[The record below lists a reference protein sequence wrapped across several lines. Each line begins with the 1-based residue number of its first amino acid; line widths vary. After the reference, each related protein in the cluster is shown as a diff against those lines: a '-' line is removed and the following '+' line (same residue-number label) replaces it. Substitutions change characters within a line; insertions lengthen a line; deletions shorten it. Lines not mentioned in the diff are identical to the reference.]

1 MVLTQLFLRMD
12 KLALE
17 KHLQCLGLIGMIV
30 TVWVEGIKILWV
42 NCFLQ
47 AMVLSLKERVHV

>member
-30 TVWVEGIKILWV
+30 TV
-42 NCFLQ
+42 
-47 AMVLSLKERVHV
+47 